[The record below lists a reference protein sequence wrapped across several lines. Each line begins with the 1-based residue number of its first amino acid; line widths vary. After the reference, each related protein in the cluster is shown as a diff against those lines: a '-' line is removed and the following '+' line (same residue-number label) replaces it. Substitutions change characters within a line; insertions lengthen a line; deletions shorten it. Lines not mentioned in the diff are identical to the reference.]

1 MNSELFGKLNEMKF
15 MVDSSKER
23 LDNLTVEGESGGG
36 LVVVTLSGNRELR
49 SLKINTEISMMNKED
64 LEDLLT
70 VALKRALEAADKLN
84 EQETMMAA
92 RNFFPGL

>member
-1 MNSELFGKLNEMKF
+1 MNSELFGKLNEMKS

-23 LDNLTVEGESGGG
+23 LDKLTVEGESGGG
-36 LVVVTLSGNRELR
+36 LVVVALSGNREMR
-49 SLKINTEISMMNKED
+49 SLKINTDLSMMTKED
-64 LEDLLT
+64 LEDLLMI
-70 VALKRALEAADKLN
+70 AFNRALVAADKLN